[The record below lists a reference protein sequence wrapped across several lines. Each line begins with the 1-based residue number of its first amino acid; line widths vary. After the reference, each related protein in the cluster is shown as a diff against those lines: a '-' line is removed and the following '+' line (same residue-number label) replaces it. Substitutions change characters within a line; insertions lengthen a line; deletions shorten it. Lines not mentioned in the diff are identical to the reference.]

1 MRVDLEFIRQALPDI
16 AKYIPVTLLLVVVSF
31 FLSFPAGALFAW
43 INYKKIRGLSPLVRA
58 YMSLIRGTPVI
69 LQIYVIYNVTPYLLA
84 SLLERMGSSFNVYRL
99 NTIWYAFFAL
109 SLSSTVT
116 IAEALRAGM
125 ETVGRG
131 QFEGGLSVGMSGPQ
145 TMWHIVFPQA
155 LTAAMP
161 VMGNVVVELTKA
173 TSLAFTMAVT
183 EITGRAKILGGSV
196 LRYFEAYICVFLLY
210 IVIIALLEQLF
221 KRFEKRISVYRTG
234 RHSRA
239 KA

>member
-16 AKYIPVTLLLVVVSF
+16 AKFIPVTLLLVVVSF

-84 SLLERMGSSFNVYRL
+84 SLLERMGSSLNVYRL

-221 KRFEKRISVYRTG
+221 KHFEKRISVYRTG